1 MSASILWSLAPQGSE
16 EWLEIR
22 RGAVT
27 GSIADI
33 ARDRSDGLTAQ
44 QRIYVN
50 ARKAGYGE
58 AEAMELAKYK
68 AKPKAEI
75 VDRALAGDLPLVW
88 SDPAILKARDLAR
101 ERVGGR
107 TQDVFQTAAL
117 RLGKA
122 EEPKAR
128 EIYEERTGFLVEEVG
143 FAYTEDRRFGCSV
156 DGIVHMPEPS
166 PRPWLWECKTI
177 VSSDLL
183 FKAVLDGDI
192 SEWAGQCLFNTWL
205 LTAAGIRLY
214 LHVWDLPELSREFV
228 LPRDEAAIEALEAD
242 MVAFEKLVSANE
254 RQLRIA
260 LGEAVAEQV
269 VDEVIAAGNPPW
281 SVEPAQP
288 APMAAPIT
296 TAPALLAP
304 AF

>member
-1 MSASILWSLAPQGSE
+1 MSAGILWNLAPQGSE
-16 EWLEIR
+16 EWLEAR
-22 RGAVT
+22 RGCVT

-33 ARDRSDGLTAQ
+33 ARDRSDGLTKQ

-50 ARKAGYGE
+50 ARKAGHNE
-58 AEAMELAKYK
+58 AMAMELASYK

-75 VDRALAGDLPLVW
+75 VEQAIVGELPLVW

-101 ERVGGR
+101 ERVGGK
-107 TQDVFQTAAL
+107 TQDIFQTAAL

-128 EIYEERTGFLVEEVG
+128 EIYEDSTGFMVEEVG

-156 DGIVHMPEPS
+156 DGIVHMPNPS

-228 LPRDEAAIEALEAD
+228 LPRDEAAIEALERD
-242 MVAFEKLVSANE
+242 MVDFEKLVAANE
-254 RQLRIA
+254 QLLLKA
-260 LGEAVAEQV
+260 MNLPWNEP
-269 VDEVIAAGNPPW
+269 AAPAASTPPW

-288 APMAAPIT
+288 APKAAPIT